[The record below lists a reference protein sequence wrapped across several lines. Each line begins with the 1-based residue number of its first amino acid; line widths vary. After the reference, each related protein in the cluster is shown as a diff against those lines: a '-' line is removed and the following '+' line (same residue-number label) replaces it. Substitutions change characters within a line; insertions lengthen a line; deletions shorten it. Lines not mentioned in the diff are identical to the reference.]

1 MTFQNGCIVNKSL
14 TILLISYYFLL
25 NTCYFWNVQLN
36 TKKAEFLNN
45 VIDEWQSQHLL
56 SEQQSQQLKQT
67 IVVRKFDWKQV
78 TIYAFIIAVACA
90 VLSVIVLLADKPLRA
105 IIEKFT
111 QITDFGISSILTVF
125 TLFIFWFTRRRFNK
139 HANTPFSN
147 SSFLLFSAFLSLAT
161 ISYWAKTLQ
170 VFQHNY
176 AVIFLM
182 SAIVY
187 VVLAIYF
194 RSQTIWTLSI
204 LMLALA
210 FGTVTGNSE
219 EKFAGLNLPMRF
231 LPFSIV
237 VLSFL
242 IIIKKKEKLKPFF
255 KIHYISGLLLFYTAL
270 WLVTIFGNFSSY
282 ERWQQVSQL
291 HFLFWNGVL
300 FAVTAAGM
308 YFGLKRNDFVLGNI
322 SLVFFILN
330 LVTRYFEYFWQP
342 LHKSIFF
349 MILAFVFWFIGSR
362 AEKLWNLK
370 FLEEK

>member
-1 MTFQNGCIVNKSL
+1 M
-14 TILLISYYFLL
+14 
-25 NTCYFWNVQLN
+25 QLN
-36 TKKAEFLNN
+36 KEKAEFLNN
-45 VIDEWQSQHLL
+45 AIDEWQSQQLL
-56 SEQQSQQLKQT
+56 SEQQSQQLKQSIT
-67 IVVRKFDWKQV
+67 VRKFDWKQV

-125 TLFIFWFTRRRFNK
+125 TWFIFWFTKRRFEK

-147 SSFLLFSAFLSLAT
+147 SSFLLFAAFLSLAT

-170 VFQHNY
+170 VFQNNF
-176 AVIFLM
+176 AVIFLL
-182 SAIVY
+182 SAIIY
-187 VVLAIYF
+187 IALAIYF

-210 FGTVTGNSE
+210 FGTFTSFAGNSE
-219 EKFAGLNLPMRF
+219 EKFFKLNFPMRF
-231 LPFSIV
+231 IPFSLL
-237 VLSFL
+237 VLSVL
-242 IIIKKKEKLKPFF
+242 IIVKKKEKLQLFF
-255 KIHYISGLLLFYTAL
+255 KIHYITGLLLFYVAL
-270 WLVTIFGNFSSY
+270 WLVTIFGNYSSY

-291 HFLFWNGVL
+291 HFLFWDCVL
-300 FAVTAAGM
+300 FAVAAAGM

-349 MILAFVFWFIGSR
+349 MILAFIFWFIGSR
-362 AEKLWNLK
+362 AERLWNLK
-370 FLEEK
+370 FLEEQ